1 MASLSTYQVAMETV
15 NHAEYNKDIVE
26 SKHLL
31 GWIFGSYK
39 WEVDE
44 DFAFRFAKKVWNL
57 DVVAIITMLVHK
69 YTEYNQYY
77 LLKKKS
83 MK

>member
-31 GWIFGSYK
+31 GWTFGSYK

-44 DFAFRFAKKVWNL
+44 EDLRDLKRMNFSLKSFTHF
-57 DVVAIITMLVHK
+57 DVVAVNTMLVHK
-69 YTEYNQYY
+69 YTEYNQYIIY
-77 LLKKKS
+77 
-83 MK
+83 